1 MKKSLLTL
9 MLLTGALAMTACAA
23 KDDMITATTP
33 PMPTQTSTTFPDMLP
48 SGTGMLPQV
57 QDGMSEMLDGMTADP
72 TGAPT
77 AVPEAAGVT
86 SMDKARRVVEQIEDE
101 LERLSEVDDAQVVI
115 AGNRAAVAL
124 EFDDQYR
131 GGIDERLRGI
141 VRERIAGVIS
151 GVTDVAITADA
162 ALMDELETLG
172 ERLQTMSDMNAL
184 QSDLDGI
191 IRRINANS

>member
-9 MLLTGALAMTACAA
+9 MLLAGALSLTACAA
-23 KDDMITATTP
+23 KDDMLTATST
-33 PMPTQTSTTFPDMLP
+33 PMPTQSTAFPDMLP
-48 SGTGMLPQV
+48 SPTGVVPQL

-77 AVPEAAGVT
+77 AVPEVTGVT
-86 SMDKARRVVEQIEDE
+86 SMDKARKVVEQIEDE

-124 EFDDQYR
+124 EFDSQYR
-131 GGIDERLRGI
+131 AGIDERLRKI
-141 VRERIAGVIS
+141 VRERIDGIIS

-162 ALMDELETLG
+162 DIMTELETLG

-184 QSDLDGI
+184 QSDLDAI
-191 IRRINANS
+191 IRRITANS

>member
-9 MLLTGALAMTACAA
+9 MLLAGALSLTACAA
-23 KDDMITATTP
+23 KDDMITATSTP
-33 PMPTQTSTTFPDMLP
+33 VPTQSTTFPDALP
-48 SGTGMLPQV
+48 SPTGVVPQM
-57 QDGMSEMLDGMTADP
+57 QDGMNEMLEGMMPDP
-72 TGAPT
+72 TSSPT
-77 AVPEAAGVT
+77 AVPEATGVT

-131 GGIDERLRGI
+131 GGIDDRLRGV
-141 VRERIAGVIS
+141 VRERIDGVIS

-162 ALMDELETLG
+162 AIMDELETLG
-172 ERLQTMSDMNAL
+172 ERLQTMSDMTAL
-184 QSDLDGI
+184 QSDLDAI